1 MANEKIK
8 LLYDY
13 EKQRLEDSHKHI
25 GSKFICKLEK
35 KKKKKMYR
43 KLLKKFI
50 RLVNERPHE
59 IYEKGF
65 ETEHI
70 VRQLIKDTIEDVFQL
85 PIEALSPRNFWK
97 KFGFKIYNKSAHFS
111 YDE

>member
-8 LLYDY
+8 LLSGY
-13 EKQRLEDSHKHI
+13 EKQRLDDSHKHKVN
-25 GSKFICKLEK
+25 KFICKLERNK
-35 KKKKKMYR
+35 KLYR
-43 KLLKKFI
+43 KLLKKSI
-50 RLVNERPHE
+50 RFANKRPHE

-70 VRQLIKDTIEDVFQL
+70 VRQLIKDTIDDVFQL
-85 PIEALSPRNFWK
+85 PIEAPSLRNFWK
-97 KFGFKIYNKSAHFS
+97 EIGFKIYNKSAHFS

>member
-8 LLYDY
+8 LLSDY

-35 KKKKKMYR
+35 NKKLYR
-43 KLLKKFI
+43 KLLKKSI
-50 RLVNERPHE
+50 RLANERPHE

-70 VRQLIKDTIEDVFQL
+70 VRQLIKDTIDDVFQL
-85 PIEALSPRNFWK
+85 PIEAPSLRNFWK
-97 KFGFKIYNKSAHFS
+97 EIGFKIHNKSAHFS

>member
-8 LLYDY
+8 LLSDY
-13 EKQRLEDSHKHI
+13 EKQRLDDSHKHK
-25 GSKFICKLEK
+25 GNKFICKLERNK
-35 KKKKKMYR
+35 KLYR
-43 KLLKKFI
+43 KLLKKSI
-50 RLVNERPHE
+50 RLANKRPHE

-70 VRQLIKDTIEDVFQL
+70 VRQLIKDTIDDVFQL
-85 PIEALSPRNFWK
+85 PIEAPSLRNFWK
-97 KFGFKIYNKSAHFS
+97 EIGFKIYNKSAHFS

>member
-8 LLYDY
+8 LLSGS
-13 EKQRLEDSHKHI
+13 EKQRLDDSHKHKVN
-25 GSKFICKLEK
+25 KFICKLERNK
-35 KKKKKMYR
+35 KLYR
-43 KLLKKFI
+43 KLLKKSI
-50 RLVNERPHE
+50 RLANKRPHE

-70 VRQLIKDTIEDVFQL
+70 VRQLIKDTIEDVFQR
-85 PIEALSPRNFWK
+85 PIEALSLRNFWK
-97 KFGFKIYNKSAHFS
+97 KFGFKIYKSAQFS